1 MNNVSRNYQAAN
13 KARHESE
20 AVYQTALEKQ
30 FGSKHWTAE
39 KKDFNEETLAAFNAM
54 HEAISAQYRARAVAN
69 NNSGDFGIYIG
80 PGSPTQVYLEARKVC
95 RVEADNFK
103 LQLELQYGPYLPSQ
117 KAIELPFTEA
127 IKTAFDA
134 MNKALEDYK
143 WVNDKGVV
151 SGKT

>member
-1 MNNVSRNYQAAN
+1 MSDIARAYQAAN
-13 KARHESE
+13 KARHEAE

-30 FGSKHWTAE
+30 FGSKHGPAE
-39 KKDFNEETLAAFNAM
+39 KKDFNEETMAAFNAM

-69 NNSGDFGIYIG
+69 KNCGDFGIYIG

-95 RVEADNFK
+95 IVEAEEFK
-103 LQLELQYGPYLPSQ
+103 FQLEMQYGPYLPTQ

-127 IKTAFDA
+127 IQTVYDA

-143 WVNDKGVV
+143 WVNDKGVI
-151 SGKT
+151 SGEN